1 MAGISAAVLPISGI
15 AAFFRRPHLW
25 KQAICPLI
33 VCVISTVVSLIG
45 LFSFGFHPQAEYF
58 MSIGWPEWSARIAS
72 FLLVFAEAALVN
84 IILMVVLFGCVQ
96 SNIQR
101 TILEEKGIMQ
111 TLRAECAERGQDL
124 PQPTCCRDTGHTL
137 LFLLGRIPLMI
148 LTLPLHTIPVL
159 GQVAWVL
166 VNGWL
171 YAWELLAEFMVYSE
185 ERHGCAPQ
193 RRFVCARLG
202 AFVGFGAVAMVI
214 ELIPFVGPW
223 LFFVTNGC
231 GAALLA
237 EKFFREKHTNQGTSW
252 SPKHEAADC
261 SSSEGTTETS

>member
-137 LFLLGRIPLMI
+137 LFLLGRTRSLVADFYQRCLIIAIALSSFHLFGNPFVCGTAWQRCSGPNMCQ
-148 LTLPLHTIPVL
+148 PRPVL
-159 GQVAWVL
+159 DSSFPPPGQK
-166 VNGWL
+166 NG
-171 YAWELLAEFMVYSE
+171 
-185 ERHGCAPQ
+185 
-193 RRFVCARLG
+193 
-202 AFVGFGAVAMVI
+202 
-214 ELIPFVGPW
+214 
-223 LFFVTNGC
+223 
-231 GAALLA
+231 
-237 EKFFREKHTNQGTSW
+237 
-252 SPKHEAADC
+252 
-261 SSSEGTTETS
+261 

>member
-1 MAGISAAVLPISGI
+1 MCRARARFAATNLLQRYRAHAPFSAWKDTPDDPHAAVAHHPGARASG
-15 AAFFRRPHLW
+15 
-25 KQAICPLI
+25 
-33 VCVISTVVSLIG
+33 VG
-45 LFSFGFHPQAEYF
+45 LGE
-58 MSIGWPEWSARIAS
+58 R
-72 FLLVFAEAALVN
+72 LAL
-84 IILMVVLFGCVQ
+84 
-96 SNIQR
+96 R
-101 TILEEKGIMQ
+101 
-111 TLRAECAERGQDL
+111 
-124 PQPTCCRDTGHTL
+124 
-137 LFLLGRIPLMI
+137 LGAP
-148 LTLPLHTIPVL
+148 
-159 GQVAWVL
+159 G
-166 VNGWL
+166 
-171 YAWELLAEFMVYSE
+171 FMVYSE